1 MKLSKY
7 IYHLLAI
14 AVIVVW
20 GSTFVSTK
28 VLINQGMHPDEI
40 FFYRFL
46 IAYIGIWFCGKQRL
60 WAEKIKDEILLA
72 LAGIMGGSLYFVG
85 ENRALELAQASDVS
99 FIVSTT
105 PLLTAWGAFI
115 FFRKSQNV
123 LFYISSLLALAGVAM
138 IVYNG
143 SYSLEINPIG
153 YALALIAA
161 VGWAVYS
168 IAVKKV
174 ESRYS
179 NIFIT
184 RKIFFYGV
192 ITIIPLLWIN
202 SEQMSSPISLIENQ
216 VIVGNVLF
224 LGVLASLV
232 CFILWNIVL
241 RHLGVV
247 ASTNYLF
254 VNPVVTLIASAI
266 FLDESITFL
275 GIAGSA
281 AVLLGVVIASKNT
294 SD

>member
-1 MKLSKY
+1 
-7 IYHLLAI
+7 
-14 AVIVVW
+14 
-20 GSTFVSTK
+20 
-28 VLINQGMHPDEI
+28 
-40 FFYRFL
+40 
-46 IAYIGIWFCGKQRL
+46 
-60 WAEKIKDEILLA
+60 
-72 LAGIMGGSLYFVG
+72 
-85 ENRALELAQASDVS
+85 
-99 FIVSTT
+99 
-105 PLLTAWGAFI
+105 
-115 FFRKSQNV
+115 
-123 LFYISSLLALAGVAM
+123 
-138 IVYNG
+138 
-143 SYSLEINPIG
+143 
-153 YALALIAA
+153 
-161 VGWAVYS
+161 
-168 IAVKKV
+168 

-254 VNPVVTLIASAI
+254 VNPVITLIASAI
-266 FLDESITFL
+266 FLDESVTFL

>member
-1 MKLSKY
+1 MKISRY

-14 AVIVVW
+14 AVIIVW

-40 FFYRFL
+40 FFYRFV
-46 IAYIGIWFCGKQRL
+46 IAYAGIWFCGKQKL
-60 WAEKIKDEILLA
+60 WAENITDEILLA

-85 ENRALELAQASDVS
+85 ENRALEIAQASDVS

-115 FFRKSQNV
+115 FLRKKQNT

-143 SYSLEINPIG
+143 SYSMDINPVG

-174 ESRYS
+174 ENRYS
-179 NIFIT
+179 NVFIT

-192 ITIIPLLWIN
+192 ITILPLLWIN
-202 SEQMSSPISLIENQ
+202 RHEMSSPASLIENTA
-216 VIVGNVLF
+216 IVGNVLF
-224 LGVLASLV
+224 LGVLASLI

-254 VNPVVTLIASAI
+254 LNPVVTLVASFI
-266 FLDESITFL
+266 FLDEKITSMSI
-275 GIAGSA
+275 IGSI
-281 AVLLGVVIASKNT
+281 AVLAGVIIATKNST
-294 SD
+294 D

>member
-1 MKLSKY
+1 
-7 IYHLLAI
+7 
-14 AVIVVW
+14 
-20 GSTFVSTK
+20 
-28 VLINQGMHPDEI
+28 MHPDEI

-60 WAEKIKDEILLA
+60 WAENIKDEMLLA
-72 LAGIMGGSLYFVG
+72 LAGIMG

-123 LFYISSLLALAGVAM
+123 LFYSSSLLALAGVAM

-143 SYSLEINPIG
+143 SYSLEINPVG

-161 VGWAVYS
+161 VGWTVYS

-254 VNPVVTLIASAI
+254 VNPVITLIASAI
-266 FLDESITFL
+266 FLDESVTFL

>member
-60 WAEKIKDEILLA
+60 WAENIKDEILLA

-143 SYSLEINPIG
+143 SYSLEINPVG

-254 VNPVVTLIASAI
+254 VNPVITLIASAI